1 MRRRRLIALT
11 ALVLALT
18 PGWAAA
24 GPGIYAQVLAVYQ
37 ADGSVPPCQFTSAQ
51 LQQALKGVDTYGQQY
66 FADFTDAVQTALAA
80 RASGACLP
88 GGPRFSGQPNQ
99 AAGQFTP
106 PAITAAT
113 NANLPAPMLILA
125 ALTVMLAA
133 TGGLVLVAR
142 ARGWDPRW
150 AAAVRHGIAEAGYRA
165 AGAWSRLVTRSR

>member
-1 MRRRRLIALT
+1 VRSRRLIALT
-11 ALVLALT
+11 ILVLALT

-66 FADFTDAVQTALAA
+66 FADFTDAVQTALAS
-80 RASGACLP
+80 RASGACVP

-99 AAGQFTP
+99 AANQFSP
-106 PAITAAT
+106 PSITAAS
-113 NANLPAPMLILA
+113 NANLPAPMLILG
-125 ALTVMLAA
+125 ALTMVLGAA
-133 TGGLVLVAR
+133 GGLVLLAR

-150 AAAVRHGIAEAGYRA
+150 AAAVRHGIGEAGYRA
-165 AGAWSRLVTRSR
+165 LDAWARLVARSR